1 MTTTLV
7 APYTSLT
14 ARDTAQPQTHLH
26 TAAQPATAHAT
37 AQAGSGIHATPHT
50 AAATL
55 TVAGME
61 GRWRRGVE
69 KLLCE
74 LPEAPTTSED
84 DAIWFTRWRR
94 AADGTYECRETL
106 RAPAE
111 ALASFADH
119 LDAYAKSHRFVAS
132 VTPRPYDGAHV

>member
-14 ARDTAQPQTHLH
+14 AREATHTRQHITAT
-26 TAAQPATAHAT
+26 
-37 AQAGSGIHATPHT
+37 
-50 AAATL
+50 ATL

-61 GRWRRGVE
+61 VRWRRGVE

-111 ALASFADH
+111 ALATFAEK

-132 VTPRPYDGAHV
+132 VTPRSYDGAHV